1 MTSRRAL
8 IIRVPNIY
16 TFTHEP
22 ANINTNINTNEEVF
36 RPREYH
42 EEELSPVGGV
52 REYPSASSSSSRGI
66 LKDTMIG
73 MTDERF
79 HFELP
84 VEFSAGDK
92 AVEVPGGEHCV
103 NERTQE

>member
-1 MTSRRAL
+1 MIITSLVASSPVSSRSMTSRRAL

-52 REYPSASSSSSRGI
+52 RISISLKLKLARGF
-66 LKDTMIG
+66 LKDTIIG

-79 HFELP
+79 I
-84 VEFSAGDK
+84 
-92 AVEVPGGEHCV
+92 
-103 NERTQE
+103 